1 MRNAVRNYA
10 LVTGAYW
17 GFTLT
22 DGALRMLVLLHFDRL
37 GYSAVEI
44 AFLFLFYEFFGIVTN
59 LLGGWIAAR
68 SGLKVTLYGGLLL
81 QVGALLMLAFL
92 QPGWSRLT
100 SVAYVM
106 SAQALSGIAKDL
118 TKMSAKSAIKVVVP
132 EGEEGALFK
141 WVARLTGSKNALK
154 GAGFF
159 MGAALLTAFGFVGS
173 LVGMAVGLLTVL
185 FGTVVA
191 LPGGMGKAKSK
202 VKFTT
207 LFSKSA
213 AVNWLS
219 AARLFLFS
227 ARDVWFVVGLP
238 VFLASALGWSFMQV
252 GAFVAS
258 WFIGYGMIQAIV
270 PEILRRLG
278 ARQGVS
284 GDTARLWA
292 FVLMIIP
299 AALAAAL
306 ELKARPSPALMI
318 GLAIF
323 MIVFAINSAV
333 HSYLILAYSEDDEVA
348 TNVGFYYMANA
359 GGRLLGTLLSGV
371 VFEFYGFVGCLL
383 ASALLVLAASLLSF
397 NLPRGEAIPLTV
409 KLADAEA

>member
-59 LLGGWIAAR
+59 LLGGWVAAR
-68 SGLKVTLYGGLLL
+68 SGLKITLYGGLLL
-81 QVGALLMLAFL
+81 QIVALIMLAFL
-92 QPGWSRLT
+92 QPAWARLT
-100 SVAYVM
+100 SVVYVM
-106 SAQALSGIAKDL
+106 AAQALSGIAKDL

-132 EGEEGALFK
+132 EGEDGALFK

-159 MGAALLTAFGFVGS
+159 LGAALLTALGFVGS
-173 LVGMAVGLLTVL
+173 LFAMAAGLAIVL
-185 FGTVVA
+185 LGTVAA
-191 LPGGMGKAKSK
+191 LPSGMGKARSK

-207 LFSKSA
+207 LFSKSV

-238 VFLASALGWSFMQV
+238 VFLASTLGWSYMQV
-252 GAFVAS
+252 GAFVAA
-258 WFIGYGMIQAIV
+258 WFVGYGMVQAIV
-270 PEILRRLG
+270 PEILRQLG
-278 ARQGVS
+278 ARQGVT

-292 FVLMIIP
+292 FVLTVIP
-299 AALAAAL
+299 AALASAL
-306 ELKARPSPALMI
+306 ELGARPAPALMI
-318 GLAIF
+318 GLTIF
-323 MIVFAINSAV
+323 MVIFAINSAV

-371 VFEFYGFVGCLL
+371 IFEAYGFVGCLF
-383 ASALLVLAASLLSF
+383 ASAALVLAAGVLSF
-397 NLPRGEAIPLTV
+397 NLPSARAIPLTV
-409 KLADAEA
+409 KLKEADA

>member
-1 MRNAVRNYA
+1 MNSAVRNYA

-81 QVGALLMLAFL
+81 QIGALIMLALL
-92 QPGWSRLT
+92 QPSWSRLA

-106 SAQALSGIAKDL
+106 AAQALSGIAKDL

-132 EGEEGALFK
+132 EGEDGALFK

-159 MGAALLTAFGFVGS
+159 MGAALLAKLGFVGS
-173 LVGMAVGLLTVL
+173 LLMMAGGLLAVL
-185 FGTVVA
+185 MGTVVA
-191 LPGGMGKAKSK
+191 LPGGIGKAKSK

-213 AVNWLS
+213 AINWLS
-219 AARLFLFS
+219 AARFFLFS
-227 ARDVWFVVGLP
+227 ARDVWFVVGVP
-238 VFLASALGWSFMQV
+238 VFLASTLGWSLMRV
-252 GAFVAS
+252 GAFVAA

-270 PEILRRLG
+270 PEILRQSG
-278 ARQGVS
+278 ARQGVT

-292 FVLMIIP
+292 FILTMIP
-299 AALAAAL
+299 AALAL
-306 ELKARPSPALMI
+306 VLQLQARPAPALMI
-318 GLAIF
+318 GLALF

-333 HSYLILAYSEDDEVA
+333 HSYLILAYSHDDEVA

-359 GGRLLGTLLSGV
+359 GGRLLGTVLSGV
-371 VFEFYGFVGCLL
+371 IFEFYGFVGCLV

-397 NLPRGEAIPLTV
+397 NLPRARAIPLTV
-409 KLADAEA
+409 KLADAES